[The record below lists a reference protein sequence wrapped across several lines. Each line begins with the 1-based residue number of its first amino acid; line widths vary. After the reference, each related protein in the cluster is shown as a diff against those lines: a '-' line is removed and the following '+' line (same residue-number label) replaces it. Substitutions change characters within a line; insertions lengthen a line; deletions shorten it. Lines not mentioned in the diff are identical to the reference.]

1 MKKTKFLMALAC
13 FGLLITG
20 CNPATTSSESKP
32 ASSSG
37 NPSTSSKPSTSTPS
51 SSSTSSVIPDPETY
65 YEVEFGAAN
74 EALNDSGKWGKGKEY
89 KWTFSVP
96 KNYTKVVFAVG
107 AQMSSSSHGDRS
119 LYTNHEGASSNDSF
133 ESNEANDGTCRI
145 TLKANGVQQ
154 EVTHDTYEAAGL
166 TDSEMNYF
174 KLAEFAVNAGEVEVS
189 LTTHAKTGY
198 RLMLGEGARLYYK
211 AADESATP
219 VVPVDDGEGYAVTF
233 SATHG
238 EVWVYESGQDYSVA
252 PVKTNTTETRDEEG
266 KKTKWIEP
274 EEETTLEPQVNFKV
288 ICEAGYE
295 VDADC
300 LAITGTYN
308 KIKVVSNDAEE
319 NSWIIRITKIKSDL
333 SIVITPKV
341 HVEGING
348 YEITFALTNATAKV
362 YVGPKDE
369 TGSNVDNGEEG
380 KFYTRA
386 KTDPY
391 DYSKSEP
398 QFNFEI
404 IPNEGYEF
412 NDGVEWGDATEV
424 SSSAVSFIT
433 PGANY
438 NKLKKSANGG
448 YTLTKVAG
456 ALTITAVATE
466 VKVVEAFVADFS
478 TKAASNNAYNN
489 TWAYGD
495 VTIAG
500 GANNA
505 GQWAFVKMG
514 GKSATISA
522 EGHPGTWIKTDK
534 ALDYS
539 VASVTIKYVGKCYNK
554 DDEKATVKVES
565 YSDAALATKVAE
577 TPAAEVAAIDTNEGV
592 NEVTYTFP
600 AAQAA
605 NMYYKVCFDI
615 LNTTTYNGVVALE
628 KVTFNVAE

>member
-1 MKKTKFLMALAC
+1 MALAC

-32 ASSSG
+32 ASTSG

-96 KNYTKVVFAVG
+96 KHYTKVVFAVG

-166 TDSEMNYF
+166 TNSEMNYF

-189 LTTHAKTGY
+189 LTTHSKTGY

-219 VVPVDDGEGYAVTF
+219 VVPVDEGEGYAVTF

-456 ALTITAVATE
+456 ALTITAEATAATPKDTLQE
-466 VKVVEAFVADFS
+466 AVVLD
-478 TKAASNNAYNN
+478 Y
-489 TWAYGD
+489 
-495 VTIAG
+495 
-500 GANNA
+500 
-505 GQWAFVKMG
+505 
-514 GKSATISA
+514 SALT
-522 EGHPGTWIKTDK
+522 GTGTEIKTDADSLTKIGQGNAHVTAVTSSKIYDGNGTGGAYANTAGLLKTGTGSAAGQITFTLDAK
-534 ALDYS
+534 ASKVEIKCHDWYKKS
-539 VASVTIKYVGKCYNK
+539 EAYPTNSNNVAVNGSADQLAPYNEEGTFEYLTFELAEASKTVTI
-554 DDEKATVKVES
+554 
-565 YSDAALATKVAE
+565 DAKNRIFIKE
-577 TPAAEVAAIDTNEGV
+577 I
-592 NEVTYTFP
+592 
-600 AAQAA
+600 
-605 NMYYKVCFDI
+605 KI
-615 LNTTTYNGVVALE
+615 S
-628 KVTFNVAE
+628 

>member
-32 ASSSG
+32 TSTSG
-37 NPSTSSKPSTSTPS
+37 NASTSSKPSTSSTP
-51 SSSTSSVIPDPETY
+51 SSTSSVAPDPETY
-65 YEVEFGAAN
+65 YEAPF
-74 EALNDSGKWGKGKEY
+74 EAGYESATKWEKGHEY
-89 KWTFSVP
+89 KFTFSVP
-96 KNYTKVVFAVG
+96 KHYTKVVFAFG
-107 AQMSSSSHGDRS
+107 AQMSSSSHGSRS
-119 LYTNHEGASSNDSF
+119 LYTDHNGASADDSF

-145 TLKANGVQQ
+145 LLKVNGVEQ
-154 EVTHDTYEAAGL
+154 EVTHDTYEEAGL
-166 TDSEMNYF
+166 TNSEINYF
-174 KLAEFAVNAGEVEVS
+174 KVAEFAVNAGDVEVS
-189 LTTHAKTGY
+189 MTTHAKAGY

-219 VVPVDDGEGYAVTF
+219 VVPVDEGEGYAVTF

-319 NSWIIRITKIKSDL
+319 NSWIIRITKIKTDL

-341 HVEGING
+341 HVDGING

-369 TGSNVDNGEEG
+369 TGSNVDTGVEG

-386 KTDPY
+386 NADPY
-391 DYSKSEP
+391 DYSKAEKC

-404 IPNEGYEF
+404 IPNEGFEF
-412 NDGVEWGDATEV
+412 NDGIEWGEATEV
-424 SSSAVSFIT
+424 SSSLATFINPT
-433 PGANY
+433 ANF
-438 NKLKKSANGG
+438 NKIKKSANGG

-456 ALTITAVATE
+456 SLTITAEATAATPKDTLQE
-466 VKVVEAFVADFS
+466 AVV
-478 TKAASNNAYNN
+478 
-489 TWAYGD
+489 
-495 VTIAG
+495 
-500 GANNA
+500 
-505 GQWAFVKMG
+505 
-514 GKSATISA
+514 
-522 EGHPGTWIKTDK
+522 
-534 ALDYS
+534 LDYS
-539 VASVTIKYVGKCYNK
+539 VLTGTGTEIKTDADSLTKIGQGNAHVTAVVSSKIYDGNGTGGAYANTAGLLKTGTGSAAGQITFTLDAKASKVEIKCHDWYKKSEAYPTNSNNVAVNGSTDQLAPYNEEGTFEYLTFELAEASKTVTI
-554 DDEKATVKVES
+554 
-565 YSDAALATKVAE
+565 DAKNRIFIKE
-577 TPAAEVAAIDTNEGV
+577 I
-592 NEVTYTFP
+592 
-600 AAQAA
+600 
-605 NMYYKVCFDI
+605 KI
-615 LNTTTYNGVVALE
+615 S
-628 KVTFNVAE
+628 